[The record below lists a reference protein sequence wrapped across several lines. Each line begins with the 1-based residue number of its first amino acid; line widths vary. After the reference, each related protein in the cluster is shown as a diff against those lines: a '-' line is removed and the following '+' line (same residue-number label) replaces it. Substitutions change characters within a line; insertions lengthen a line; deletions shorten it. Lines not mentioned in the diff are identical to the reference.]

1 MTWLRQLPQAPA
13 ARNILALIERLRYVR
28 ELGIDADRQRGVAVA
43 AFERLAADCL
53 RTTVQH
59 VRELGLPRRRAM
71 LVAAVIRLETAVTD
85 ATLAMFDKLL
95 GSLSRKA
102 ERQAVDKSF
111 QSLREVQGHLRTLT
125 AVSYVTF

>member
-1 MTWLRQLPQAPA
+1 
-13 ARNILALIERLRYVR
+13 
-28 ELGIDADRQRGVAVA
+28 
-43 AFERLAADCL
+43 
-53 RTTVQH
+53 
-59 VRELGLPRRRAM
+59 M